1 MSASNKNRLIL
12 IEPVDSEEMMELVNS
27 GGEAKVSFFGHEAE
41 YMMKKNGNKGYLFT
55 AIKKQ
60 LSEDEILIKE
70 QRTQQSLKE
79 LSGLLK
85 V

>member
-12 IEPVDSEEMMELVNS
+12 IEPVDSEEMMQLVNS
-27 GGEAKVSFFGHEAE
+27 EAKVSFFGNDGE

-70 QRTQQSLKE
+70 QRTQKHLQE
-79 LSGLLK
+79 LSNLLK
-85 V
+85 

>member
-12 IEPVDSEEMMELVNS
+12 IEPVDSEEMMQLVNS
-27 GGEAKVSFFGHEAE
+27 GGEAKVSSFGNDGE

-70 QRTQQSLKE
+70 QRTQKHLQE
-79 LSGLLK
+79 LSNILK
-85 V
+85 

>member
-12 IEPVDSEEMMELVNS
+12 IEPVDSEEMMQLVNS
-27 GGEAKVSFFGHEAE
+27 GGEAKVSFFGNDGE